1 MAYVGLGASRDH
13 RGVNAYIAHLDGVVG
28 SVQAEGGV
36 IAGKAKANLAAHRD
50 TGAAHIE
57 LDREDTDAIISL
69 VDEAAI
75 TIEYGREEGVD
86 SIGRKQ
92 GAMQGLHILGRAAGI

>member
-1 MAYVGLGASRDH
+1 MAYVGLGAGRDH

-28 SVQAEGGV
+28 SVQAHGAV

-50 TGAAHIE
+50 TGAAYIDM
-57 LDREDTDAIISL
+57 DREDTDAIISL

-75 TIEYGREEGVD
+75 TIEYGREEGID
-86 SIGRKQ
+86 RTGRPK